1 MAALSVHF
9 DILNQLNRLF
19 FDWERFKVPIYMMM
33 MMMRKKHH
41 VKPV

>member
-9 DILNQLNRLF
+9 DIVNQLHRLF

-33 MMMRKKHH
+33 MMRKKHH
-41 VKPV
+41 VKPL